1 MLLQSQYVMNN
12 LEFGPPDSLTVPLWR
27 SLVLNIIDRVA
38 PERLPPLQLTCK
50 PAFVGVMLGD
60 RLASP
65 WFKTVFVNIADVVS
79 PEVLPPLEL
88 TSTPIDVGEL
98 VGDEVAHPWWHS
110 LLGQVR
116 DRLSP
121 ERLPELEVTSQ
132 PFQAWGA
139 DTWLQILDWSSLL
152 DTPKVY
158 LPDAARDDVAHS
170 YTALPLGVEEPVPL
184 QELAP
189 AILAAQTQFKRDISR
204 SRLRQKMWISL
215 VAAEIAFL
223 VFAAI
228 KFA

>member
-1 MLLQSQYVMNN
+1 MNN

-38 PERLPPLQLTCK
+38 PERLPPLQLTSK

-98 VGDEVAHPWWHS
+98 VGDDVAHPWWHS

-170 YTALPLGVEEPVPL
+170 YTALPLVVEESVPL

-215 VAAEIAFL
+215 VAAQIAFL